1 MGELSRMTEESDFA
15 RCFFAGQCPYLLRC
29 LCRIKFHRHERPVF
43 RTDIG
48 HLRERRPTGRGHHD
62 FVAARVEPSSP
73 PRERAIAN
81 DMVAAATHEQHV
93 LPTLVG
99 LVPRDKGG
107 ILERQMR
114 RGPFDVV

>member
-1 MGELSRMTEESDFA
+1 MLPTM
-15 RCFFAGQCPYLLRC
+15 
-29 LCRIKFHRHERPVF
+29 
-43 RTDIG
+43 RTC
-48 HLRERRPTGRGHHD
+48 
-62 FVAARVEPSSP
+62 S
-73 PRERAIAN
+73 IAN